1 MSQSNSDTSSMQTS
15 CNDPVAVFDSLME
28 QYVVAVSERM
38 TPTRKAE
45 RDGLNKLMSLVR
57 QPGRR
62 PH

>member
-1 MSQSNSDTSSMQTS
+1 MQTS